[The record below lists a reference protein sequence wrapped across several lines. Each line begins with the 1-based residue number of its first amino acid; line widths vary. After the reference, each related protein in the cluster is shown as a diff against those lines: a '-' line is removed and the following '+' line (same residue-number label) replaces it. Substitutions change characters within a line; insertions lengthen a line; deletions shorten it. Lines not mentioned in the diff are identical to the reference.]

1 MSDKE
6 VRTSSDLIR
15 WLKMLALPT
24 RAKLGLALIMR
35 LAHQRHLVVQA
46 TPDHSV
52 SGVVF
57 TKSLHEDF
65 LLEPAQRLY
74 FAQDLSFFIR
84 GMLEASIQHA

>member
-24 RAKLGLALIMR
+24 WAKFGLALIML
-35 LAHQRHLVVQA
+35 LAHQLHPVQA
-46 TPDHSV
+46 TPDHSA
-52 SGVVF
+52 SGIVF
-57 TKSLHEDF
+57 IKSLHEDF

-74 FAQDLSFFIR
+74 VAQDLSFFTR